1 MSNLNKVL
9 IVLFI
14 ASLTIIVGVLFSMKT
29 ENTKTDEVLTNEQ
42 DILSTSPQANE
53 ESEVEIEEVIRKE
66 TIQIAMIGDILMH
79 EGLASYAEYTSS
91 FSPVE
96 AYMQQYDYLIA
107 NQESPPVA
115 NKFPI
120 SGYPR
125 FSSPDYIIRD
135 LKTAGVDML
144 NIANNHIVDIS
155 VCCSMKIFIIII
167 FSC

>member
-1 MSNLNKVL
+1 MSNVKKGL

-14 ASLTIIVGVLFSMKT
+14 ASLTVIVGVLFNMKA
-29 ENTKTDEVLTNEQ
+29 ENEEIDEVLTNQQ

-53 ESEVEIEEVIRKE
+53 EPETEIEEVIQKE

-91 FSPVE
+91 FSPME
-96 AYMQQYDYLIA
+96 AYMEQYDFLIA

-125 FSSPDYIIRD
+125 FSSQII
-135 LKTAGVDML
+135 LYET
-144 NIANNHIVDIS
+144 
-155 VCCSMKIFIIII
+155 
-167 FSC
+167 